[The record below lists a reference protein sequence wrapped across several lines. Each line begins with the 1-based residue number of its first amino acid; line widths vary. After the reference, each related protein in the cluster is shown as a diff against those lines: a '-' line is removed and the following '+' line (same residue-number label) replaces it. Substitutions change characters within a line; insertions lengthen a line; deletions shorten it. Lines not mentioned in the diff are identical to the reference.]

1 MAFDPVTLQH
11 LEDALSEAF
20 PYHSSLDAFILRSGV
35 PTPQLKAARDRA
47 EAKNAGS
54 RFPKAP
60 KRFVA
65 QMLLEDLRAAGDAGD
80 RVIAAMVTSLTQM
93 PLAGAS
99 DNAKAAVA
107 ALQSKIKYDKELK
120 AEQRA
125 EQERVAAKAQRSEE
139 RVKEAARAVRAS
151 RRDALRDRFMVL
163 MQEPNAQSR
172 GYLFEA
178 FLNDLF
184 AFEGLDPRK
193 SFKLVG
199 EQIDGS
205 FLWRD
210 RTYLVEAKWTKEP
223 AAGREFGA
231 FNYKIEGKT
240 ADTRGLF
247 VSVHGYSADAITGMN
262 GKGALKFVCLDGT
275 HLMRALSTDD
285 GLPSLLEHLW
295 RHADET
301 GEAYLPASRI

>member
-20 PYHSSLDAFILRSGV
+20 SYHSGLDAFVLRCGV
-35 PTPQLKAARDRA
+35 TAQQLETIRERA
-47 EAKNAGS
+47 EIKNIGS
-54 RFPKAP
+54 RFSKAP

-65 QMLLEDLRAAGDAGD
+65 QIMLQDLGAIGEAGD
-80 RVIAAMVTSLTQM
+80 RIIATMVTSLIQL
-93 PLAGAS
+93 PLVDAN
-99 DNAKAAVA
+99 DTAKAAIE
-107 ALQSKIKYDKELK
+107 ALQNKIQADKKSK
-120 AEQRA
+120 AEVRA
-125 EQERVAAKAQRSEE
+125 DQEYAAATMERTQER
-139 RVKEAARAVRAS
+139 AREAVRAS
-151 RRDALRDRFMVL
+151 LTVKRDELRDRFL
-163 MQEPNAQSR
+163 ELIGEPHAQSR
-172 GYLFEA
+172 GYLFET

-193 SFKLVG
+193 SFKIIG
-199 EQIDGS
+199 EQIDGA
-205 FLWRD
+205 FNWRN

-247 VSVHGYSADAITGMN
+247 VSVQGYSAEAITGMN
-262 GKGALKFVCLDGT
+262 SKGALKFVCIDGA
-275 HLMRALSTDD
+275 HLMRALCSDD
-285 GLPSLLEHLW
+285 GLNHLLTRIW

-301 GEAYLPASRI
+301 GEAYLHVNRL